1 LFTSLKNP
9 TLKNIIFFLL
19 LLTLNNS
26 LFAQD
31 KLIDTTSVPEIVN
44 IDSVLRITNLNPFFT
59 IHVDSIL
66 NYELN
71 INKDP
76 KKYYW
81 YLKKAPVG
89 LKIDKSTGT
98 VYFKAEKMYFLSG
111 RLKYDQP
118 YKIEFGVQNLKD
130 PNDKVDTSLSI
141 LFYSTEINLSKVKPA
156 VYGTLQA
163 EEGDTV
169 RFRVQCEGG
178 TFPIEQIN
186 FNSNIPISI
195 EKPLNKCEQDFIW
208 MVPFDF
214 IKDNDT
220 SRQKILTLEFIGY
233 DKFFNKDT
241 ALVKIAVKPGIN
253 YPQRNLEHKMVSQE
267 LKSYIQNLKLT
278 FYVVSKNIKTNKT
291 TRTAFDI
298 TGSTTALAGTVLT
311 STGAT
316 ESAKSFGKI
325 LPSIGLTLVPVK
337 EAVSPNRIQEQN
349 TASQIR
355 TITKRLD
362 YLLSDNQLIGS
373 RDVDVIQKTKK
384 LNEELKQARLQF
396 IDLPMVEFDDRI
408 NQNLAD
414 KYFNDPRVIRK
425 YKLKVN

>member
-1 LFTSLKNP
+1 MLRLKKT
-9 TLKNIIFFLL
+9 TLKKTFFILL
-19 LLTLNNS
+19 LLWLNHS
-26 LFAQD
+26 VFAQD
-31 KLIDTTSVPEIVN
+31 KLTDTTLVPEIIN
-44 IDSVLRITNLNPFFT
+44 MDSVLRITNLNPFFT

-89 LKIDKSTGT
+89 LKIDKSTGII
-98 VYFKAEKMYFLSG
+98 YFKAEKTYFLSG
-111 RLKYDQP
+111 RLKYDFP

-141 LFYSTEINLSKVKPA
+141 LFYSTDINLSKVKPA
-156 VYGTLQA
+156 VFGTLQV

-169 RFRVQCEGG
+169 RFRVQCEAG

-195 EKPLNKCEQDFIW
+195 EKPVNKCEQEFIW

-241 ALVKIAVKPGIN
+241 AIVKIAVKPGIN

-267 LKSYIQNLKLT
+267 LWSYIQNLKLT

-316 ESAKSFGKI
+316 ESSKSIGKI

-384 LNEELKQARLQF
+384 LTEELKQARLQF

-414 KYFNDPRVIRK
+414 KYFNDPRVVRK

>member
-1 LFTSLKNP
+1 M
-9 TLKNIIFFLL
+9 
-19 LLTLNNS
+19 
-26 LFAQD
+26 AQD
-31 KLIDTTSVPEIVN
+31 KTNDTTAISEVVN
-44 IDSVLRITNLNPFFT
+44 LDSVLRITNLNPFFT

-71 INKDP
+71 INKDA
-76 KKYYW
+76 KQYYW

-98 VYFKAEKMYFLSG
+98 VYFKAEKTYFLSG
-111 RLKYDQP
+111 RLKYDLP
-118 YKIEFGVQNLKD
+118 YKVEFGVQNLKD
-130 PNDKVDTSLSI
+130 PKDKVDTSLSI

-156 VYGTLQA
+156 VMGTLSV

-178 TFPIEQIN
+178 TFPIEQMN

-195 EKPLNKCEQDFIW
+195 VKQINKCEDEFVW

-220 SRQKILTLEFIGY
+220 SRQKILSLEFIGY

-241 ALVKIAVKPGIN
+241 AFVKIAVKPGIN

-267 LKSYIQNLKLT
+267 LRSYIQNLKLT
-278 FYVVSKNIKTNKT
+278 FYVVSKNIKTTKT

-311 STGAT
+311 STGAS

-362 YLLSDNQLIGS
+362 YLLSDNQIIGT

-396 IDLPMVEFDDRI
+396 IDLPMVEFDDRVD
-408 NQNLAD
+408 QNLAE
-414 KYFNDPRVIRK
+414 KYFNDPKVIRK

>member
-1 LFTSLKNP
+1 
-9 TLKNIIFFLL
+9 LKNIIFFLL
-19 LLTLNNS
+19 ALAINS
-26 LFAQD
+26 TVLAQD
-31 KLIDTTSVPEIVN
+31 KTNDTTAISEVVN
-44 IDSVLRITNLNPFFT
+44 LDSVLRITNLNPFFT

-71 INKDP
+71 INKDA
-76 KKYYW
+76 KQYYW

-98 VYFKAEKMYFLSG
+98 VYFKAEKTYFLSG
-111 RLKYDQP
+111 RLKYDLP
-118 YKIEFGVQNLKD
+118 YKVEFGVQNLKD
-130 PNDKVDTSLSI
+130 PKDKVDTSLSI

-156 VYGTLQA
+156 VMGTLSV

-178 TFPIEQIN
+178 TFPIEQMN
-186 FNSNIPISI
+186 FNSSIPISI
-195 EKPLNKCEQDFIW
+195 EKQINKCEDEFVW

-220 SRQKILTLEFIGY
+220 SRQKILSLEFIGY

-241 ALVKIAVKPGIN
+241 AFVRIAVKPGIN

-267 LKSYIQNLKLT
+267 LRSYIQNLKLT
-278 FYVVSKNIKTNKT
+278 FYVVSKNIKTTKT

-311 STGAT
+311 STGAS

-362 YLLSDNQLIGS
+362 YLLSDNQIIGT
-373 RDVDVIQKTKK
+373 RDVDVIQKTRK

-396 IDLPMVEFDDRI
+396 IDLPMVEFDDRVD
-408 NQNLAD
+408 QNLAE
-414 KYFNDPRVIRK
+414 KYFNDPKVIRK

>member
-1 LFTSLKNP
+1 M
-9 TLKNIIFFLL
+9 KNIIFFLL
-19 LLTLNNS
+19 ALAINS
-26 LFAQD
+26 TVLAQD
-31 KLIDTTSVPEIVN
+31 KIVDTTAISEVVN
-44 IDSVLRITNLNPFFT
+44 LDSVLRITNLNPFFT

-71 INKDP
+71 INKDA
-76 KKYYW
+76 KQYYW

-98 VYFKAEKMYFLSG
+98 VYFKAEKTYFLSG
-111 RLKYDQP
+111 RLKYDLP
-118 YKIEFGVQNLKD
+118 YKVEFGVQNLKD
-130 PNDKVDTSLSI
+130 PNDKVDTSLNI

-156 VYGTLQA
+156 VMGTLSV

-178 TFPIEQIN
+178 TFPIEQMN

-195 EKPLNKCEQDFIW
+195 VKQINKCEDEFVW

-220 SRQKILTLEFIGY
+220 SRQKILSLEFIGY

-241 ALVKIAVKPGIN
+241 AFVKIAVKPGIN

-267 LKSYIQNLKLT
+267 LRSYIQNLKLT
-278 FYVVSKNIKTNKT
+278 FYVVSKNIKTTKT

-311 STGAT
+311 STGST

-362 YLLSDNQLIGS
+362 YLLSDNQIIGT

-396 IDLPMVEFDDRI
+396 IDLPMVEFDDRVD
-408 NQNLAD
+408 QNLAE
-414 KYFNDPRVIRK
+414 KYFNDPKVIRK

>member
-1 LFTSLKNP
+1 M
-9 TLKNIIFFLL
+9 KNIIFFLL
-19 LLTLNNS
+19 TLAINS
-26 LFAQD
+26 TVFAQD
-31 KLIDTTSVPEIVN
+31 KINDTTAVSEVVN
-44 IDSVLRITNLNPFFT
+44 LDSVLRITNLNPFFT

-71 INKDP
+71 INKDA
-76 KKYYW
+76 KQYYW

-98 VYFKAEKMYFLSG
+98 VYFKAEKTYFLSG
-111 RLKYDQP
+111 RLKYDLP
-118 YKIEFGVQNLKD
+118 YKVEFGVQNLKD
-130 PNDKVDTSLSI
+130 PKDKVDTSLSI

-156 VYGTLQA
+156 VMGTLLV

-178 TFPIEQIN
+178 TFPIEQVN

-195 EKPLNKCEQDFIW
+195 EKQINKCEDEFVW

-220 SRQKILTLEFIGY
+220 ARQKILSLEFIGY

-241 ALVKIAVKPGIN
+241 AFVRIAVKPGIN

-267 LKSYIQNLKLT
+267 LRSYIQNLKLT
-278 FYVVSKNIKTNKT
+278 FYVVSKNIKTTKT

-311 STGAT
+311 STGSS

-362 YLLSDNQLIGS
+362 YLLSDNQIIGT
-373 RDVDVIQKTKK
+373 RDVDVVQKTKK

-396 IDLPMVEFDDRI
+396 IDLPMVEFDDRVD
-408 NQNLAD
+408 QNLAE
-414 KYFNDPRVIRK
+414 KYFNDPKVIRK

>member
-1 LFTSLKNP
+1 M
-9 TLKNIIFFLL
+9 LL
-19 LLTLNNS
+19 ILENAAI
-26 LFAQD
+26 AQD
-31 KLIDTTSVPEIVN
+31 KLIDTTASPEIVN
-44 IDSVLRITNLNPFFT
+44 FDSVLRITNLNPFFT

-89 LKIDKSTGT
+89 VKIDKASGT
-98 VYFKAEKMYFLSG
+98 VFFKAEKSYFLSG
-111 RLKYDQP
+111 RLKYDLP

-156 VYGTLQA
+156 VFGTLAA

-169 RFRVQCEGG
+169 RFRVQCEAG

-195 EKPLNKCEQDFIW
+195 EKPLNKCEQEFIW

-241 ALVKIAVKPGIN
+241 AIVKIAVKPGIN

-267 LKSYIQNLKLT
+267 LRSYIQNLKLT
-278 FYVVSKNIKTNKT
+278 FYVVSKNIKTNKS

-311 STGAT
+311 STGST

-373 RDVDVIQKTKK
+373 RDVDVVQKTRK
-384 LNEELKQARLQF
+384 LTEELKQERLQF

-425 YKLKVN
+425 YK

>member
-1 LFTSLKNP
+1 
-9 TLKNIIFFLL
+9 LKNIIFFLL
-19 LLTLNNS
+19 ALAINS
-26 LFAQD
+26 TVLAQD
-31 KLIDTTSVPEIVN
+31 KTNDTTAISEVVN
-44 IDSVLRITNLNPFFT
+44 LDSVLRITNLNPFFT

-71 INKDP
+71 INKDA
-76 KKYYW
+76 KQYYW

-98 VYFKAEKMYFLSG
+98 VYFKAEKTYFLSG
-111 RLKYDQP
+111 RLKYDLP
-118 YKIEFGVQNLKD
+118 YKVEFGVQNLKD
-130 PNDKVDTSLSI
+130 PKDKVDTSLSI

-156 VYGTLQA
+156 VMGTLSV

-178 TFPIEQIN
+178 TFPIEQMN
-186 FNSNIPISI
+186 FNSSIPISI
-195 EKPLNKCEQDFIW
+195 EKQINKCEDEFVW

-220 SRQKILTLEFIGY
+220 SRQKILSLEFIGY

-241 ALVKIAVKPGIN
+241 AFVRIAVKPGIN

-267 LKSYIQNLKLT
+267 LRSYIQNLKLT
-278 FYVVSKNIKTNKT
+278 FYVVSKNIKTTKT

-311 STGAT
+311 STGSS

-362 YLLSDNQLIGS
+362 YLLSDNQIIGT
-373 RDVDVIQKTKK
+373 RDVDVIQKTRK

-396 IDLPMVEFDDRI
+396 IDLPMVEFDDRVD
-408 NQNLAD
+408 QNLAE
-414 KYFNDPRVIRK
+414 KYFNDPKVIRK

>member
-1 LFTSLKNP
+1 
-9 TLKNIIFFLL
+9 LKNIIFFLL
-19 LLTLNNS
+19 ALAINS
-26 LFAQD
+26 TVLAQD
-31 KLIDTTSVPEIVN
+31 KTNDTTAISEVVN
-44 IDSVLRITNLNPFFT
+44 LDSVLRITNLNPFFT

-71 INKDP
+71 INKDA
-76 KKYYW
+76 KQYYW

-98 VYFKAEKMYFLSG
+98 VYFKAEKTYFLSG
-111 RLKYDQP
+111 RLKYDLP
-118 YKIEFGVQNLKD
+118 YKVEFGVQNLKD
-130 PNDKVDTSLSI
+130 PKDKVDTSLSI

-156 VYGTLQA
+156 VMGTLSV

-178 TFPIEQIN
+178 TFPIEQMN

-195 EKPLNKCEQDFIW
+195 VKQINKCEDEFVW

-220 SRQKILTLEFIGY
+220 SRQKILSLEFIGY

-241 ALVKIAVKPGIN
+241 AFVKIAVKPGIN

-267 LKSYIQNLKLT
+267 LRSYIQNLKLT
-278 FYVVSKNIKTNKT
+278 FYVVSKNIKTTKT

-311 STGAT
+311 STGAS

-362 YLLSDNQLIGS
+362 YLLSDNQIIGT

-396 IDLPMVEFDDRI
+396 IDLPMVEFDDRVD
-408 NQNLAD
+408 QNLAE
-414 KYFNDPRVIRK
+414 KYFNDPKVIRK

>member
-1 LFTSLKNP
+1 M
-9 TLKNIIFFLL
+9 KNIIFFLL
-19 LLTLNNS
+19 ALAINS
-26 LFAQD
+26 TVLAQD
-31 KLIDTTSVPEIVN
+31 KIVDTTAISEVVN
-44 IDSVLRITNLNPFFT
+44 LDSVLRITNLNPFFT

-71 INKDP
+71 INKDA
-76 KKYYW
+76 KQYYW

-98 VYFKAEKMYFLSG
+98 VYFKAEKTYFLSG
-111 RLKYDQP
+111 RLKYDLP
-118 YKIEFGVQNLKD
+118 YKVEFGVQNLKD
-130 PNDKVDTSLSI
+130 PKDKVDTSLNI

-156 VYGTLQA
+156 VMGTLSV

-178 TFPIEQIN
+178 TFPIEQMN

-195 EKPLNKCEQDFIW
+195 VKQINKCEDEFVW

-220 SRQKILTLEFIGY
+220 SRQKILSLEFIGY

-241 ALVKIAVKPGIN
+241 AFVKIAVKPGIN

-267 LKSYIQNLKLT
+267 LRSYIQNLKLT
-278 FYVVSKNIKTNKT
+278 FYVVSKNIKTTKT

-311 STGAT
+311 STGST

-362 YLLSDNQLIGS
+362 YLLSDNQIIGT

-396 IDLPMVEFDDRI
+396 IDLPMVEFDDRVD
-408 NQNLAD
+408 QNLAE
-414 KYFNDPRVIRK
+414 KYFNDPKVIRK

>member
-1 LFTSLKNP
+1 MKNSF
-9 TLKNIIFFLL
+9 FFLL
-19 LLTLNNS
+19 LLCLHLS
-26 LFAQD
+26 VFAQD
-31 KLIDTTSVPEIVN
+31 KAIDSTIVPEIVN
-44 IDSVLRITNLNPFFT
+44 LDSNLRITNLNPFFT
-59 IHVDSIL
+59 IHVDSVL

-89 LKIDKSTGT
+89 LKIDKSSGT
-98 VYFKAEKMYFLSG
+98 IFFKAEKTYFLSG
-111 RLKYDQP
+111 RLKYDLP
-118 YKIEFGVQNLKD
+118 YKVEFGVQNLKD
-130 PNDKVDTSLSI
+130 PNEKVDTSLSI
-141 LFYSTEINLSKVKPA
+141 VFYSTEINLSRVKPA
-156 VYGTLQA
+156 VLGTMLA

-169 RFRVQCEGG
+169 RFRVQCEKG
-178 TFPIEQIN
+178 TFPIEQLN
-186 FNSNIPISI
+186 FNSNIPIVV
-195 EKPLNKCEQDFIW
+195 EKQINKCEDEFVW

-220 SRQKILTLEFIGY
+220 ARQKILSLEFIGY

-241 ALVKIAVKPGIN
+241 AFVRIAVKPGIN
-253 YPQRNLEHKMVSQE
+253 YPQRNLEHSMVSQE
-267 LKSYIQNLKLT
+267 LRSYIQNLKLT
-278 FYVVSKNIKTNKT
+278 FYVVSKNIKTTKT

-311 STGAT
+311 STGAS
-316 ESAKSFGKI
+316 ESSKSIGKI

-337 EAVSPNRIQEQN
+337 EAISPNRIQEQN

-362 YLLSDNQLIGS
+362 YLLSDNQIIGS
-373 RDVDVIQKTKK
+373 RDVEVVQKTKK
-384 LNEELKQARLQF
+384 LTDELKQARLQF
-396 IDLPMVEFDDRI
+396 IDLPMVEFDDRV

-414 KYFNDPRVIRK
+414 KYFNDPKVIRK

>member
-1 LFTSLKNP
+1 M
-9 TLKNIIFFLL
+9 KNIIFFLL
-19 LLTLNNS
+19 ALAINS
-26 LFAQD
+26 TVLAQD
-31 KLIDTTSVPEIVN
+31 KTNDTTAISEVVN
-44 IDSVLRITNLNPFFT
+44 LDSVLRITNLNPFFT

-71 INKDP
+71 INKDA
-76 KKYYW
+76 KQYYW

-98 VYFKAEKMYFLSG
+98 VYFKAEKTYFLSG
-111 RLKYDQP
+111 RLKYDLP
-118 YKIEFGVQNLKD
+118 YKVEFGVQNLKD
-130 PNDKVDTSLSI
+130 PKDKVDTSLSI

-156 VYGTLQA
+156 VMGTLSV

-178 TFPIEQIN
+178 TFPIEQMN
-186 FNSNIPISI
+186 FNSSIPISI
-195 EKPLNKCEQDFIW
+195 EKQINKCEDEFVW

-220 SRQKILTLEFIGY
+220 SRQKILSLEFIGY

-241 ALVKIAVKPGIN
+241 AFVRIAVKPGIN

-267 LKSYIQNLKLT
+267 LRSYIQNLKLT
-278 FYVVSKNIKTNKT
+278 FYVVSKNIKTTKT

-311 STGAT
+311 STGAS

-362 YLLSDNQLIGS
+362 YLLSDNQIIGT
-373 RDVDVIQKTKK
+373 RDVDVIQKTRK

-396 IDLPMVEFDDRI
+396 IDLPMVEFDDRVD
-408 NQNLAD
+408 QNLAE
-414 KYFNDPRVIRK
+414 KYFNDPKVIRK

>member
-1 LFTSLKNP
+1 MKNSS
-9 TLKNIIFFLL
+9 IFLL
-19 LLTLNNS
+19 LL
-26 LFAQD
+26 LFNLSAFSQE
-31 KLIDTTSVPEIVN
+31 KEIDSTIVPEIVN
-44 IDSVLRITNLNPFFT
+44 LDSNLRITNLNPFFT
-59 IHVDSIL
+59 IHVDSVL

-71 INKDP
+71 INKNP
-76 KKYYW
+76 KQYYW

-98 VYFKAEKMYFLSG
+98 IFFKAEKTYFLSG
-111 RLKYDQP
+111 RLKYDFP
-118 YKIEFGVQNLKD
+118 YKVEFGVQNLKD
-130 PNDKVDTSLSI
+130 ATDKVDTSLSI

-156 VYGTLQA
+156 VFGTLLA

-169 RFRVQCEGG
+169 RFRVQCEKG
-178 TFPIEQIN
+178 TFPLEQLN
-186 FNSNIPISI
+186 FNSNIPIVV
-195 EKPLNKCEQDFIW
+195 EKQINRCEDEFVW

-220 SRQKILTLEFIGY
+220 ARQKILSLAFIGY

-241 ALVKIAVKPGIN
+241 AFVKIAVKPGIN
-253 YPQRNLEHKMVSQE
+253 YPQRNLEHSMVSQE
-267 LKSYIQNLKLT
+267 LRSYIQNLKLT
-278 FYVVSKNIKTNKT
+278 FYVVSRNIKTNKT

-311 STGAT
+311 STGASET
-316 ESAKSFGKI
+316 SKSFGKI

-362 YLLSDNQLIGS
+362 YLLSDNQIIGS
-373 RDVDVIQKTKK
+373 RDVEVVQKTKK
-384 LNEELKQARLQF
+384 LNDELKQARLQF
-396 IDLPMVEFDDRI
+396 IDLPMVEFDDKV

-414 KYFNDPRVIRK
+414 KYFNDPKVIRK

>member
-1 LFTSLKNP
+1 MKNSS
-9 TLKNIIFFLL
+9 FFLL
-19 LLTLNNS
+19 LLFVQLS
-26 LFAQD
+26 VFSQEKA
-31 KLIDTTSVPEIVN
+31 IDSTIVPEIVN
-44 IDSVLRITNLNPFFT
+44 LDSNLRITNLNPFFT
-59 IHVDSIL
+59 IHVDSVL

-76 KKYYW
+76 KQYYW

-98 VYFKAEKMYFLSG
+98 IFFKAEKTYFLSG
-111 RLKYDQP
+111 RLKYDFP
-118 YKIEFGVQNLKD
+118 YKVEFGVQNLKD
-130 PNDKVDTSLSI
+130 ATDKVDTSLSI

-156 VYGTLQA
+156 VFGTLLA

-169 RFRVQCEGG
+169 RFRVQCEKG
-178 TFPIEQIN
+178 TFPLEQLN
-186 FNSNIPISI
+186 FNSNIPIVV
-195 EKPLNKCEQDFIW
+195 EKQINRCEDEFVW

-220 SRQKILTLEFIGY
+220 ARQKILSLAFIGY

-241 ALVKIAVKPGIN
+241 AFVKIAVKPGIN
-253 YPQRNLEHKMVSQE
+253 YPQRNLEHSMVSQE
-267 LKSYIQNLKLT
+267 LRSYIQILKLT
-278 FYVVSKNIKTNKT
+278 FYVISKNIKTTKT

-311 STGAT
+311 STGAS
-316 ESAKSFGKI
+316 EASKSFGKI
-325 LPSIGLTLVPVK
+325 LPSIALTLVPVK

-362 YLLSDNQLIGS
+362 YLLSDNQIIGS
-373 RDVDVIQKTKK
+373 RDVEVVQKTKK
-384 LNEELKQARLQF
+384 LNDELKQARLQF
-396 IDLPMVEFDDRI
+396 IDLPMVEFDDKV

-414 KYFNDPRVIRK
+414 KYFNDPKVIRK

>member
-1 LFTSLKNP
+1 LLTSKKNP
-9 TLKNIIFFLL
+9 NLKNIFFFLL
-19 LLTLNNS
+19 LFILNNS
-26 LFAQD
+26 LFAQE
-31 KLIDTTSVPEIVN
+31 KSIDTTLVPEIINV
-44 IDSVLRITNLNPFFT
+44 DSILRITNLNPFFT

-111 RLKYDQP
+111 RLKYDQH

-195 EKPLNKCEQDFIW
+195 ERPLNKCEQDFIW

-241 ALVKIAVKPGIN
+241 AIVKIAVKPGIN

>member
-1 LFTSLKNP
+1 M
-9 TLKNIIFFLL
+9 KNIIFFLL
-19 LLTLNNS
+19 ALAINS
-26 LFAQD
+26 TVLAQD
-31 KLIDTTSVPEIVN
+31 KIMDTTAISEVVN
-44 IDSVLRITNLNPFFT
+44 LDSVLRITNLNPFFT

-71 INKDP
+71 INKDA
-76 KKYYW
+76 KQYYW

-98 VYFKAEKMYFLSG
+98 VYFKAEKTYFLSG
-111 RLKYDQP
+111 RLKYDLP
-118 YKIEFGVQNLKD
+118 YKVEFGVQNLKD
-130 PNDKVDTSLSI
+130 PNDKVDTSLNI

-156 VYGTLQA
+156 VMGTLSV

-178 TFPIEQIN
+178 TFPIEQMN

-195 EKPLNKCEQDFIW
+195 VKQINKCEDEFVW

-220 SRQKILTLEFIGY
+220 SRQKILSLEFIGY

-241 ALVKIAVKPGIN
+241 AFVKIAVKPGIN

-267 LKSYIQNLKLT
+267 LRSYIQNLKLT
-278 FYVVSKNIKTNKT
+278 FYVVSKNIKTTKT

-311 STGAT
+311 STGST

-362 YLLSDNQLIGS
+362 YLLSDNQIIGT

-396 IDLPMVEFDDRI
+396 IDLPMVEFDDRVD
-408 NQNLAD
+408 QNLAE
-414 KYFNDPRVIRK
+414 KYFNDPKVIRK

>member
-1 LFTSLKNP
+1 MKT
-9 TLKNIIFFLL
+9 IIFFLL
-19 LLTLNNS
+19 ALAINS
-26 LFAQD
+26 TVFAQD
-31 KLIDTTSVPEIVN
+31 KINDTTAVSEVVN
-44 IDSVLRITNLNPFFT
+44 LDSVLRITNLNPFFT

-71 INKDP
+71 INKDA
-76 KKYYW
+76 KQYYW

-98 VYFKAEKMYFLSG
+98 VYFKAEKTYFLSG
-111 RLKYDQP
+111 RLKYDLP
-118 YKIEFGVQNLKD
+118 YKVEFGVQNLKD
-130 PNDKVDTSLSI
+130 PKDKVDTSLSI

-156 VYGTLQA
+156 VMGTLLV

-178 TFPIEQIN
+178 TFPIEQMN

-195 EKPLNKCEQDFIW
+195 EKQINKCEDEFVW

-220 SRQKILTLEFIGY
+220 ARQKILSLEFIGY

-241 ALVKIAVKPGIN
+241 AFVRIAVKPGIN

-267 LKSYIQNLKLT
+267 LRSYIQNLKLT
-278 FYVVSKNIKTNKT
+278 FYVVSKNIKTTKT

-311 STGAT
+311 STGSS

-362 YLLSDNQLIGS
+362 YLLSDNQIIGT
-373 RDVDVIQKTKK
+373 RDIDVVQKTKK

-396 IDLPMVEFDDRI
+396 IDLPMVEFDDRVD
-408 NQNLAD
+408 QNLAE
-414 KYFNDPRVIRK
+414 KYFNDPKVIRK

>member
-1 LFTSLKNP
+1 M
-9 TLKNIIFFLL
+9 KNIIFFLL
-19 LLTLNNS
+19 ALAINS
-26 LFAQD
+26 TVLAQD
-31 KLIDTTSVPEIVN
+31 KTNDTTAISEVVN
-44 IDSVLRITNLNPFFT
+44 LDSVLRITNLNPFFT

-71 INKDP
+71 INKDA
-76 KKYYW
+76 KQYYW

-98 VYFKAEKMYFLSG
+98 VYFKAEKTYFLSG
-111 RLKYDQP
+111 RLKYDLP
-118 YKIEFGVQNLKD
+118 YKVEFGVQNLKD
-130 PNDKVDTSLSI
+130 PKDKVDTSLSI

-156 VYGTLQA
+156 VMGTLSV

-178 TFPIEQIN
+178 TFPIEQMN

-195 EKPLNKCEQDFIW
+195 VKQINKCEDEFVW

-220 SRQKILTLEFIGY
+220 SRQKILSLEFIGY

-241 ALVKIAVKPGIN
+241 AFVRIAVKPGIN

-267 LKSYIQNLKLT
+267 LRSYIQNLKLT
-278 FYVVSKNIKTNKT
+278 FYVVSKNIKTTKT

-311 STGAT
+311 STGAS

-362 YLLSDNQLIGS
+362 YLLSDNQIIGT

-396 IDLPMVEFDDRI
+396 IDLPMVEFDDRVD
-408 NQNLAD
+408 QNLAE
-414 KYFNDPRVIRK
+414 KYFNDPKVIRK

>member
-1 LFTSLKNP
+1 
-9 TLKNIIFFLL
+9 LKNIIFFLL
-19 LLTLNNS
+19 ALAINS
-26 LFAQD
+26 TVLAQD
-31 KLIDTTSVPEIVN
+31 KIVDTTAISEVVN
-44 IDSVLRITNLNPFFT
+44 LDSVLRITNLNPFFT

-71 INKDP
+71 INKDA
-76 KKYYW
+76 KQYYW

-98 VYFKAEKMYFLSG
+98 VYFKAEKTYFLSG
-111 RLKYDQP
+111 RLKYDLP
-118 YKIEFGVQNLKD
+118 YKVEFGVQNLKD
-130 PNDKVDTSLSI
+130 PNDKVDTSLNI

-156 VYGTLQA
+156 VMGTLSV

-178 TFPIEQIN
+178 TFPIEQMN

-195 EKPLNKCEQDFIW
+195 VKQINKCEDEFVW

-220 SRQKILTLEFIGY
+220 SRQKILSLEFIGY

-241 ALVKIAVKPGIN
+241 AFVKIAVKPGIN

-267 LKSYIQNLKLT
+267 LRSYIQNLKLT
-278 FYVVSKNIKTNKT
+278 FYVVSKNIKTTKT

-311 STGAT
+311 STGST

-362 YLLSDNQLIGS
+362 YLLSDNQIIGT

-396 IDLPMVEFDDRI
+396 IDLPMVEFDDRVD
-408 NQNLAD
+408 QNLAE
-414 KYFNDPRVIRK
+414 KYFNDPKVIRK

>member
-1 LFTSLKNP
+1 M
-9 TLKNIIFFLL
+9 KNIIFFLL
-19 LLTLNNS
+19 ALAINFTVL
-26 LFAQD
+26 AQD
-31 KLIDTTSVPEIVN
+31 KIVDTTAISEVVN
-44 IDSVLRITNLNPFFT
+44 LDSVLRITNLNPFFT

-71 INKDP
+71 INKDA
-76 KKYYW
+76 KQYYW

-98 VYFKAEKMYFLSG
+98 VYFKAEKTYFLSG
-111 RLKYDQP
+111 RLKYDLP
-118 YKIEFGVQNLKD
+118 YKVEFGVQNLKD
-130 PNDKVDTSLSI
+130 PNDKVDTSLNI

-156 VYGTLQA
+156 VMGTLSV

-178 TFPIEQIN
+178 TFPIEQMN

-195 EKPLNKCEQDFIW
+195 VKQINKCEDEFVW

-220 SRQKILTLEFIGY
+220 SRQKILSLEFIGY

-241 ALVKIAVKPGIN
+241 AFVKIAVKPGIN

-267 LKSYIQNLKLT
+267 LRSYIQNLKLT
-278 FYVVSKNIKTNKT
+278 FYVVSKNIKTTKT

-311 STGAT
+311 STGST

-362 YLLSDNQLIGS
+362 YLLSDNQIIGT

-396 IDLPMVEFDDRI
+396 IDLPMVEFDDRVD
-408 NQNLAD
+408 QNLAE
-414 KYFNDPRVIRK
+414 KYFNDPKVIRK

>member
-1 LFTSLKNP
+1 
-9 TLKNIIFFLL
+9 LKNIIFFLL
-19 LLTLNNS
+19 ALAINS
-26 LFAQD
+26 NVLAQD
-31 KLIDTTSVPEIVN
+31 KTMDTTAISEVVN
-44 IDSVLRITNLNPFFT
+44 LDSVLRITNLNPFFT

-71 INKDP
+71 INKDA
-76 KKYYW
+76 KQYYW

-98 VYFKAEKMYFLSG
+98 VYFKAEKTYFLSG
-111 RLKYDQP
+111 RLKYDLP
-118 YKIEFGVQNLKD
+118 YKVEFGVQNLKD
-130 PNDKVDTSLSI
+130 PKDKVDTSLSI

-156 VYGTLQA
+156 VMGTLSV

-178 TFPIEQIN
+178 TFPIEQMN
-186 FNSNIPISI
+186 FNSSIPISI
-195 EKPLNKCEQDFIW
+195 VKQINKCEDEFVW

-220 SRQKILTLEFIGY
+220 SRQKILSLEFIGY

-241 ALVKIAVKPGIN
+241 AFVRIAVKPGIN

-267 LKSYIQNLKLT
+267 LRSYIQNLKLT
-278 FYVVSKNIKTNKT
+278 FYVVSKNIKTTKT

-311 STGAT
+311 STGAS

-362 YLLSDNQLIGS
+362 YLLSDNQIIGT

-396 IDLPMVEFDDRI
+396 IDLPMVEFDDRVD
-408 NQNLAD
+408 QNLAE
-414 KYFNDPRVIRK
+414 KYFNDPKVIRK

>member
-1 LFTSLKNP
+1 M
-9 TLKNIIFFLL
+9 LL
-19 LLTLNNS
+19 LFNLS
-26 LFAQD
+26 AFSQD
-31 KLIDTTSVPEIVN
+31 QAVDTTIIPEIVN
-44 IDSVLRITNLNPFFT
+44 LDSNLRITNLNPFFT
-59 IHVDSIL
+59 IHVDSVL

-71 INKDP
+71 INKDA
-76 KKYYW
+76 KQYYW

-98 VYFKAEKMYFLSG
+98 IFFKAEKTYFLSG
-111 RLKYDQP
+111 RLKYDFP
-118 YKIEFGVQNLKD
+118 YKVEFGVQNLKD
-130 PNDKVDTSLSI
+130 ATDKVDTSLSI

-156 VYGTLQA
+156 VFGTLLV

-169 RFRVQCEGG
+169 RFRVQCEKG
-178 TFPIEQIN
+178 TFPLEQLN
-186 FNSNIPISI
+186 FNSNIPIVI
-195 EKPLNKCEQDFIW
+195 EKQINRCEDEFVW

-220 SRQKILTLEFIGY
+220 ARQKILSLAFIGY

-241 ALVKIAVKPGIN
+241 AFVKIAVKPGIN
-253 YPQRNLEHKMVSQE
+253 YPQRNLEHSMVSQE
-267 LKSYIQNLKLT
+267 LRSYIQILKLT
-278 FYVVSKNIKTNKT
+278 FYVISKNIKTTKT

-311 STGAT
+311 STGAS
-316 ESAKSFGKI
+316 EASKSFGKI
-325 LPSIGLTLVPVK
+325 LPSIALTLVPVK

-362 YLLSDNQLIGS
+362 YLLSDNQIIGS
-373 RDVDVIQKTKK
+373 RDVEVVQKTKK
-384 LNEELKQARLQF
+384 LTDELKQARLQF
-396 IDLPMVEFDDRI
+396 IDLPMVEFDDKV

-414 KYFNDPRVIRK
+414 KYFNDPKVIRK